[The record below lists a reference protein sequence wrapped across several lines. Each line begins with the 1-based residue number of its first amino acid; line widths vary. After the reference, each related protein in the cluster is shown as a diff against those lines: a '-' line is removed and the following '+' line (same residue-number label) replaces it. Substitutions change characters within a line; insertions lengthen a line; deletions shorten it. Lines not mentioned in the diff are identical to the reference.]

1 LLFGVLLV
9 VIPAPAG
16 LLSLVWLI
24 GAYAL
29 AFGVLLLVL
38 AFRLRGTSEMH
49 TPRRVQ

>member
-1 LLFGVLLV
+1 MLFEFLLA

-38 AFRLRGTSEMH
+38 AFRLRGAS
-49 TPRRVQ
+49 